1 MSMGI
6 AVLVVELP
14 FPPAE
19 LSPNK
24 RLHWAKKASLTR
36 IYRTACMFWTNRAR
50 PQEEQEL
57 KWPYDGE
64 IPISV
69 TFFPPDNRRRD
80 RDNMLASFKA
90 GFDGIADA
98 LGVDDNRFIPTH
110 RVGEVVKGGKVLVE
124 ITP

>member
-1 MSMGI
+1 M
-6 AVLVVELP
+6 LVIELP

-24 RLHWAKKASLTR
+24 RLHWRVKAKHTSG
-36 IYRTACMFWTNRAR
+36 YRLCAR
-50 PQEEQEL
+50 MYTSVEIPPIDRGR
-57 KWPYDGE
+57 WPYDGE

-69 TFFPPDNRRRD
+69 TFFPPDKRRRD

-110 RVGEVVKGGKVLVE
+110 RVGEVVRGGKVIVE

>member
-1 MSMGI
+1 MLTV
-6 AVLVVELP
+6 ALP

-24 RLHWAKKASLTR
+24 RLHWAKKAK
-36 IYRTACMFWTNRAR
+36 IVKQYRWDCNMLIGMAWWKEGPLRR
-50 PQEEQEL
+50 
-57 KWPYDGE
+57 WPYDGE

-69 TFFPPDNRRRD
+69 TFCPPDKRRRD

-110 RVGEVVKGGKVLVE
+110 RVGEVVKGGKVIVE

>member
-1 MSMGI
+1 M
-6 AVLVVELP
+6 LRVELP

-19 LSPNK
+19 LSPNR
-24 RLHWAKKASLTR
+24 RLHWAKKAKSVKAYRNWVSLMTQAEVPPIDR
-36 IYRTACMFWTNRAR
+36 GR
-50 PQEEQEL
+50 
-57 KWPYDGE
+57 WPYDGE

>member
-1 MSMGI
+1 M
-6 AVLVVELP
+6 LTVELP

-24 RLHWAKKASLTR
+24 RLHWRSKADAVKA
-36 IYRTACMFWTNRAR
+36 YRHECYWPVLSEMRKHAMWNER
-50 PQEEQEL
+50 
-57 KWPYDGE
+57 WPYDGE

-110 RVGEVVKGGKVLVE
+110 RVGKIIKGGKVIVE

>member
-1 MSMGI
+1 M
-6 AVLVVELP
+6 LRVELP

-24 RLHWAKKASLTR
+24 RLHWAKKAALVKAYRHQASLSTVCAQDIMDR
-36 IYRTACMFWTNRAR
+36 GIR
-50 PQEEQEL
+50 
-57 KWPYDGE
+57 WPYDGE